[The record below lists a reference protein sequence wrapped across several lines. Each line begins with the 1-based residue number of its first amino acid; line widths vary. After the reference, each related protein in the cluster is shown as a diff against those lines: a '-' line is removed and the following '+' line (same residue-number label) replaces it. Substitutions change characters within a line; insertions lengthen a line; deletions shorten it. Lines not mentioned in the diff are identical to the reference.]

1 MPVKPRRRRTQVEL
15 LLEAAGRFAYRSCPR
30 SSVVSGWRTVE
41 GPAARFVRTWRR
53 GEATA
58 VDEGGE
64 MDEMM
69 LWAREWSAGVR
80 RRRVER
86 IRAAED
92 GGEDPCSSCVRCDE
106 RVARLARTGMSDPK
120 LRF

>member
-80 RRRVER
+80 RRRVET
-86 IRAAED
+86 IRAA
-92 GGEDPCSSCVRCDE
+92 PACDVMRE
-106 RVARLARTGMSDPK
+106 SQG
-120 LRF
+120 